1 VNYWTDPNQKTPSRA
16 HLVTTREYFDV
27 ISLDWKSQIARIQ
40 CSEVEQLAPKG
51 ASIVLSLR
59 SSVRYSTLILTTP
72 SQRNPRGEPNSN
84 LTNAFTAIQSVPSPG
99 PHYRTENTTVLTSFG
114 FSAPSQTT
122 ALKRAATEQTTQ
134 ILTSIGASNPLPLT
148 QLVDLFICVYRMRF
162 RNEAGQAIDNSADA
176 CSVDLR
182 RHIFVVWCS
191 AVPKCLKQHDFYRSV
206 LGSVLSSVTV
216 MISTFANRLGIR
228 ADDIIQAPQAAAARI
243 QRDAA
248 EATDRGLGQVP
259 PYDPQNLKF
268 VLDLAAAVISGVAAG
283 LWAADVKQLVGRI
296 IEFTE
301 AVIAEAR
308 VDDAKKEV
316 VAAEGVFLRQLAT
329 LLDGRRWDEVYQ
341 FVFRVWDRRT
351 AEA

>member
-1 VNYWTDPNQKTPSRA
+1 VNYWTDPNQKTPSGA
-16 HLVTTREYFDV
+16 HLVTTREYFDLV
-27 ISLDWKSQIARIQ
+27 SLDWKSQIARIQ
-40 CSEVEQLAPKG
+40 CSEVEQLEPKG

-59 SSVRYSTLILTTP
+59 PSARYSTLILTTP

-84 LTNAFTAIQSVPSPG
+84 LINALTAIQSVPSPE

-134 ILTSIGASNPLPLT
+134 ILTSIGASHPLPLT

-162 RNEAGQAIDNSADA
+162 RNEAAQAIDNSADA
-176 CSVDLR
+176 CGVDLR
-182 RHIFVVWCS
+182 RHILVVWCS

-206 LGSVLSSVTV
+206 LSSVTV
-216 MISTFANRLGIR
+216 MISTLANRLGIR

-283 LWAADVKQLVGRI
+283 LWAADVEQLVGRI
-296 IEFTE
+296 VEFTE

-341 FVFRVWDRRT
+341 FVFCVWDRRT